1 MKQGFNLSAWA
12 LKQQQLMAFFMLL
25 IMAAGIISYEQ
36 LSRNEDP
43 AFTIKT
49 AVVSAQWP
57 GANLSD
63 TVNLVT
69 DTLEKKLQEI
79 PWLDYVQSETHAGRC
94 VIFINLRDNTP
105 PDQVADIWYQVRK
118 KMQDVAPSLPQG
130 VQGPAVNDEFEDT
143 FGTIYGFT
151 ADGFTLRELRD
162 RVDSIRRDL
171 MSLPDVG
178 KIQLLGEQEEQLVV
192 AFSSR
197 QLSAMGLDLQQV
209 ADALRAQNL
218 VEPAGTARTDGDNIA
233 LRVSG
238 AFSSEESLKAVTLRV
253 NNRYIPLTDI
263 ASIARRPAEPPAP
276 LFRVNGQPAV
286 GLAVSMAPTGNMLD
300 FGQALRS
307 RMNSEA
313 AQLPHGIE
321 MTRTG
326 FKRNSDNSWHVTITD
341 VKSGKEHAV
350 DAKYVFIG
358 AGGGALKLL
367 QETGIPE
374 AENYAGFPVGGSFL
388 VTENQDIARQHA
400 QKVYGQA
407 SVGAPPMS
415 VPHLDARFLD
425 GKRVVL
431 FGPFATFSTKFL
443 KNGSFLDLL
452 STTTTK
458 NVGPMT
464 DVGLDNFDLVKYL
477 IGQVMLSDEDRF
489 EALKEYYPSARK
501 EDWKLIQ
508 AGQRVQIIKKDAEKG
523 GVLKLGTEIV
533 TDKQKTLAALLGASP
548 GASTAAPIS
557 INVMKELFP
566 EQFKSAEWQSKI
578 RSIVPSYG
586 QKLNGNVAL
595 TQQVWDETAATLQ
608 LVKPPVIQ
616 MKDAQGSPQAQ
627 PQKPK
632 AGAETQHDMAL

>member
-1 MKQGFNLSAWA
+1 MLQQNKILPALS
-12 LKQQQLMAFFMLL
+12 L
-25 IMAAGIISYEQ
+25 IAM
-36 LSRNEDP
+36 
-43 AFTIKT
+43 
-49 AVVSAQWP
+49 VVSATAHAED
-57 GANLSD
+57 ANEK
-63 TVNLVT
+63 T
-69 DTLEKKLQEI
+69 DVLLIGGGIMSASMGTLLQELQ
-79 PWLDYVQSETHAGRC
+79 PDWKQLMVEKLDGVALESSNGWNNAGTGHSANMELNYTPERPDGSIDVSKALEINEAFMISRQFWSSQVKRGVLNDPHSFINSTPHMSFVWGDKNVEYLTKRYAALQQTTLFQGMKFSTDQNQIKQWAPLIIAGRDPQQK
-94 VIFINLRDNTP
+94 VAATWTP
-105 PDQVADIWYQVRK
+105 VGT
-118 KMQDVAPSLPQG
+118 DV
-130 VQGPAVNDEFEDT
+130 N
-143 FGTIYGFT
+143 YGEIT
-151 ADGFTLRELRD
+151 R
-162 RVDSIRRDL
+162 
-171 MSLPDVG
+171 
-178 KIQLLGEQEEQLVV
+178 QLVGSLKKENN
-192 AFSSR
+192 FK
-197 QLSAMGLDLQQV
+197 L
-209 ADALRAQNL
+209 
-218 VEPAGTARTDGDNIA
+218 ET
-233 LRVSG
+233 
-238 AFSSEESLKAVTLRV
+238 SSEV
-253 NNRYIPLTDI
+253 
-263 ASIARRPAEPPAP
+263 
-276 LFRVNGQPAV
+276 
-286 GLAVSMAPTGNMLD
+286 
-300 FGQALRS
+300 
-307 RMNSEA
+307 
-313 AQLPHGIE
+313 
-321 MTRTG
+321 TG

-374 AENYAGFPVGGSFL
+374 ADNYAGFPVGGSFL
-388 VTENQDIARQHA
+388 VTENQDITRQHA
-400 QKVYGQA
+400 EKVYGQA

-586 QKLNGNVAL
+586 QKLNGNVTL

-616 MKDAQGSPQAQ
+616 MKAAQDAPQAQ

-632 AGAETQHDMAL
+632 AAAEAQHDMAL